1 MSTSEAR
8 IATKLATRYLSQL
21 CKHFAHR
28 LPVTLEDTTG
38 SITFGMGICNLASS
52 PDTLVLRATS
62 ETAEQR
68 GELEG
73 VVARHLERFAFRE
86 PVTIVWEEK

>member
-1 MSTSEAR
+1 MSSSEAR

-28 LPVTLEDTTG
+28 LPVTLTETEG
-38 SITFGMGICNLASS
+38 SITFGIGSCTLAAT
-52 PDTLVLRATS
+52 PDALLLRATADN
-62 ETAEQR
+62 AEQR
-68 GELEG
+68 AELEG

-86 PVTIVWEEK
+86 PVSVVWVEK